1 MKSKFMRVITM
12 MFVLIA
18 MVSTMSITA
27 SATDTTEVVITDEQA
42 AWLEKNILASNKS
55 GISGT
60 QPWIGQ
66 YLTTDPDKAAKENGT
81 IVQLGTFSQ
90 GDVAG
95 VYYLKDGKSLSD
107 LSKKITSSMNNE
119 KTSDKV
125 SDITH
130 GLGIEADTIG
140 ATAMLSGLMP
150 IVSICLGILVTL
162 ITIGM
167 TLFSVFDI
175 AYLAFP
181 VFRNR
186 CEEKKTLGGM
196 GVKKDSQG
204 NSKLTFVS
212 DDAEYAVQQG
222 SVESGKSPWGIYFG
236 RRVVSYIMLAICL
249 FILLTGNISLITDIA
264 LKAVAGI
271 MNVLTGLA

>member
-27 SATDTTEVVITDEQA
+27 FATDTTEVVITDEQA

-130 GLGIEADTIG
+130 GLGIEADVN
-140 ATAMLSGLMP
+140 AT
-150 IVSICLGILVTL
+150 V
-162 ITIGM
+162 
-167 TLFSVFDI
+167 
-175 AYLAFP
+175 
-181 VFRNR
+181 R
-186 CEEKKTLGGM
+186 
-196 GVKKDSQG
+196 
-204 NSKLTFVS
+204 
-212 DDAEYAVQQG
+212 
-222 SVESGKSPWGIYFG
+222 
-236 RRVVSYIMLAICL
+236 
-249 FILLTGNISLITDIA
+249 
-264 LKAVAGI
+264 
-271 MNVLTGLA
+271 